1 MVCSEGKFF
10 TAVPFRNAFPEERQE
25 VMTMRSC
32 ISSGMQQSIARLGL
46 LAIIALASSPIAID
60 AAKAQAIA
68 LAVNGD
74 PITNIDIEERM
85 KLLRAIHKPA
95 SRDAAVE
102 SMIADRLEYHEA
114 SHYGVTIKDNE
125 IGEQVQTDAAR
136 MKTTPQALLGEIER
150 AGVQKDHYIGYFKS
164 ELGFAVLV
172 KALNKGVEA
181 SEVQVRA
188 EMAKSGGKSSITE
201 YTIRQVVFTLD
212 PGDNPAV
219 IGERAKQ
226 AEALRGKFS
235 SCTTGLAY
243 AKTLPG
249 VAIRE
254 PLTRSSTSLSAPLKE
269 LLDKTPLGHLT
280 PPSRSGS
287 GLEMVAVC
295 DRGAAK
301 DDTELR
307 KSISDRLLQAHIDED
322 AKARLKDMRA
332 RAVIEKR

>member
-1 MVCSEGKFF
+1 
-10 TAVPFRNAFPEERQE
+10 
-25 VMTMRSC
+25 MRSC
-32 ISSGMQQSIARLGL
+32 FSPAMASRFARLAL
-46 LAIIALASSPIAID
+46 LAVLVAAAAPIAFD
-60 AAKAQAIA
+60 HARAQAIA

-74 PITNIDIEERM
+74 PITNIDIEQRM

-95 SRDAAVE
+95 TRDAAVE
-102 SMIADRLEYHEA
+102 SMIGDRLKYHEA

-125 IGEQVQTDAAR
+125 IGEQVNTDAAR
-136 MKTTPQALLGEIER
+136 MKVTPQVLLGEIER
-150 AGVQKDHYIGYFKS
+150 AGVQRDHYVGYFKS

-188 EMAKSGGKSSITE
+188 ELAKGGGKSAITD

-212 PGDNPAV
+212 PSDSPAA

-226 AEALRGKFS
+226 AEALRAKFS
-235 SCTTGLAY
+235 SCPAGLAY
-243 AKTLPG
+243 AKTLQG
-249 VAIRE
+249 VAVRE
-254 PLTRSSTSLSAPLKE
+254 PLTRSSTSLSVPLKE

-280 PPSRSGS
+280 PPSRSAS

-295 DRGAAK
+295 DRAAAK

-307 KSISDRLLQAHIDED
+307 KTIADRLLQAHIDED
-322 AKARLKDMRA
+322 AAARLKDMRA